1 MPTMPRQVT
10 FSSPV
15 RSTAVLGWLLAIAA
29 CSSGPQVATGPQSN
43 PSGARGLLAAAST
56 QGPVPLVIENVP
68 PVFPGGASQ
77 IAGTASN
84 SVSWLGASFTPAQA
98 VATEQRRVVFNFSDR
113 VRDPATTC
121 GDKQTG
127 PGTSMEPL
135 QLFAVFCDGT
145 RPVADATG
153 TASGPGTTA
162 ADQLVAAVTDRL
174 FPGNSTTGYSNPVP
188 GVSIGVG
195 VGSGGWGNN
204 GWGLGTGV
212 FF

>member
-1 MPTMPRQVT
+1 MSGRASPFPQLPPT
-10 FSSPV
+10 
-15 RSTAVLGWLLAIAA
+15 LAALCGLVIAG

-56 QGPVPLVIENVP
+56 QGPVPLVVGTVP
-68 PVFPGGASQ
+68 AAFPGGASQ

-84 SVSWLGASFTPAQA
+84 SVSWLGASFTPAQSA
-98 VATEQRRVVFNFSDR
+98 PVEQRRVVFNFADR
-113 VRDPATTC
+113 IRDPATTC
-121 GDKQTG
+121 AGKAGEGGVAT
-127 PGTSMEPL
+127 EPL

-145 RPVADATG
+145 RPVADASG
-153 TASGPGTTA
+153 TASGTGTQA
-162 ADQLVAAVTDRL
+162 ADQLVAGVTDRL
-174 FPGNSTTGYSNPVP
+174 FPGNSTTGYSNPIP

-204 GWGLGTGV
+204 GWGVGTGL

>member
-1 MPTMPRQVT
+1 MPPIPVPPRTLAALAALLVT
-10 FSSPV
+10 
-15 RSTAVLGWLLAIAA
+15 AGCA
-29 CSSGPQVATGPQSN
+29 SGPQVATGAQAN

-56 QGPVPLVIENVP
+56 QGPVPLVIDQVP
-68 PVFPGGASQ
+68 GDFPGGALQ

-84 SVSWLGASFTPAQA
+84 SVAWLGASFKPDDAA
-98 VATEQRRVVFNFSDR
+98 ALDQRRMVFRLSDPI
-113 VRDPATTC
+113 RDPATTC
-121 GDKQTG
+121 AGTPS
-127 PGTSMEPL
+127 PGTLPSPPL

-153 TASGPGTTA
+153 TAAGQGTQA
-162 ADQLVAAVTDRL
+162 ADQLVTAVTDRL
-174 FPGNSTTGYSNPVP
+174 FPGTNSTAGYSNGLP

-204 GWGLGTGV
+204 GWGLGGGM

>member
-1 MPTMPRQVT
+1 M
-10 FSSPV
+10 
-15 RSTAVLGWLLAIAA
+15 
-29 CSSGPQVATGPQSN
+29 
-43 PSGARGLLAAAST
+43 
-56 QGPVPLVIENVP
+56 
-68 PVFPGGASQ
+68 
-77 IAGTASN
+77 
-84 SVSWLGASFTPAQA
+84 
-98 VATEQRRVVFNFSDR
+98 VFNFSDR
-113 VRDPATTC
+113 IRDPATTC
-121 GDKQTG
+121 ADSRSG

-145 RPVADATG
+145 QPVADATG

-174 FPGNSTTGYSNPVP
+174 SRGTAPRAIRIVP
-188 GVSIGVG
+188 GVSLGVG